1 MNMLVSLHWLW
12 LWPSWWINVCLL
24 FAVNEMIS
32 HPFETRSDSFY
43 FVDDRLIMHNKADY
57 AYDGGL
63 QQWSGCIYHHLLPP
77 SLIWGPHGL
86 ETTFHVIYCFIPV
99 STIVVQFVFVQMSSY
114 TKGSVKWNWIAG
126 NPEMLL
132 SQIIHVLGE
141 TEILQ
146 GLFLSLFSTCM
157 YNQYFRSNTT
167 GHFLRC
173 EEETVITI
181 KLFGVQGVDLVVS
194 FFDIVILW

>member
-1 MNMLVSLHWLW
+1 M
-12 LWPSWWINVCLL
+12 L
-24 FAVNEMIS
+24 FAVKEMIS

-99 STIVVQFVFVQMSSY
+99 STIVVQLVFVRMSTLH

-126 NPEMLL
+126 NPEML
-132 SQIIHVLGE
+132 
-141 TEILQ
+141 Q
-146 GLFLSLFSTCM
+146 GLFFCLYLALACITNILEAIHQIIFFTK
-157 YNQYFRSNTT
+157 
-167 GHFLRC
+167 C
-173 EEETVITI
+173 EEETVIKV
-181 KLFGVQGVDLVVS
+181 KLFGVQGVDLPDTGVCRWSHFLTLS
-194 FFDIVILW
+194 FCDNLSMWVY